1 MQATLT
7 RAQLLVRAQRRIS
20 DQRYQAGLRTVETHL
35 AERRRMARSDLF
47 TAAVLVMLITPIAAL
62 IL

>member
-1 MQATLT
+1 MKATLT

-20 DQRYQAGLRTVETHL
+20 DQRYQDGLRTVDAHL

-47 TAAVLVMLITPIAAL
+47 TAALLVLLIAPIAAL